1 MREITKDVNNLSQST
16 STHTFSNSQTSF
28 TSDSQPRHRMHTKTS
43 GRGRKGASQQRANV
57 LLSLAD
63 RKGSKKRSSADDT
76 MDDIFSQHEQT
87 ARLRYEDEARHRK
100 LLLDLEERRLE
111 FEKQKISSE
120 RSLARWKMWID
131 SVATLVQAG
140 YTKADVEALAGDK
153 PSLDG

>member
-1 MREITKDVNNLSQST
+1 
-16 STHTFSNSQTSF
+16 
-28 TSDSQPRHRMHTKTS
+28 
-43 GRGRKGASQQRANV
+43 
-57 LLSLAD
+57 
-63 RKGSKKRSSADDT
+63 